1 MSRLLPPPHA
11 VLGYRRDGRP
21 IYPVLGASSED
32 PSNGGEPQ
40 VTLGQQQLQQMMAR
54 EKDQGSRAGRRD
66 LVEKLGF
73 ASAAE
78 LEQWVTQQRD
88 AEQQQLTD
96 TQRRE
101 QDLTA
106 RETAAAQREAAAV
119 ARERSAVR
127 RSALAG
133 RGAVGDNLEDA
144 VALLRLPDDA
154 DDTALDQAVTELQ
167 SRRPELFRVSTPGT
181 SQVPPAPGGA
191 PASVPPAR
199 PGGPAPKPGEG
210 GLAMARR
217 RGLLP
222 PSS

>member
-1 MSRLLPPPHA
+1 MSRLLPPPRA

-21 IYPVLGASSED
+21 IHPVLGASPED

-73 ASAAE
+73 TSAAE

-88 AEQQQLTD
+88 AEQEQLTD
-96 TQRRE
+96 AQRRE
-101 QDLTA
+101 QDLSA

-119 ARERSAVR
+119 SRERSAVR

-154 DDTALDQAVTELQ
+154 DATALEAAVTDLQ
-167 SRRPELFRVSTPGT
+167 GRRPELFRVPAPGAGH
-181 SQVPPAPGGA
+181 VPPAPGGA
-191 PASVPPAR
+191 PASAPPAR

>member
-40 VTLGQQQLQQMMAR
+40 VTLGQHQLQQMMAR

-96 TQRRE
+96 AERRE
-101 QDLTA
+101 QDLSA
-106 RETAAAQREAAAV
+106 REKAAALREAAAV

-154 DDTALDQAVTELQ
+154 DADALDQAVAELH
-167 SRRPELFRVSTPGT
+167 SRRPELFRTAALGAG
-181 SQVPPAPGGA
+181 QVPPAPGGA
-191 PASVPPAR
+191 PASAPPPR
-199 PGGPAPKPGEG
+199 PGGQAHKPGEG

-222 PSS
+222 PAS

>member
-1 MSRLLPPPHA
+1 
-11 VLGYRRDGRP
+11 
-21 IYPVLGASSED
+21 
-32 PSNGGEPQ
+32 
-40 VTLGQQQLQQMMAR
+40 MMAR

-73 ASAAE
+73 TSAAE

-88 AEQQQLTD
+88 AEQEQLTD
-96 TQRRE
+96 AQRRE
-101 QDLTA
+101 QDLSA
-106 RETAAAQREAAAV
+106 RETAAAQREAAAA

-144 VALLRLPDDA
+144 VALLRLADDA
-154 DDTALDQAVTELQ
+154 DATALEEAVTDLQ
-167 SRRPELFRVSTPGT
+167 SRRPELFRVAAPGAGH
-181 SQVPPAPGGA
+181 VPPAPGGA
-191 PASVPPAR
+191 PASAPPPR
-199 PGGPAPKPGEG
+199 PGGSAPKPGEG